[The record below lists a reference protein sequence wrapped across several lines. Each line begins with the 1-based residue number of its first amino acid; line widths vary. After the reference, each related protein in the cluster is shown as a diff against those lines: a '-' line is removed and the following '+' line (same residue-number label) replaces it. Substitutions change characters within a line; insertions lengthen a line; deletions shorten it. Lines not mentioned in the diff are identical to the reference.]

1 MSETL
6 APPVET
12 PAVQATPSAAVPAGA
27 AHETAVGNLPPGA
40 PSVSPAAPSLPTET
54 AAPETPVAPQPA
66 PSLLSTA
73 KPAEADQP
81 TGQPPEAEAAQ
92 PPGEAPPAE
101 PLPLPTYEAF
111 ALPEGV
117 QLDQERQS
125 AFTAI
130 LGETEQKIVTSP
142 AEAHALVQEMG
153 QKLVNLYLDE
163 AKANSERLAQQQQ
176 QVWSQTREQWVSEFK
191 DDPEIGGNRRDTTLA
206 RCGAMV
212 ELYGRTVGPA
222 QEQALRDAMTLTGA
236 GDHPELLRF
245 INWAAGYAVENSR
258 MVAAPAMPQPI
269 PMSRAQRMYRNSI
282 PMNGAA

>member
-27 AHETAVGNLPPGA
+27 AHETAVGNLPPGTPETTA
-40 PSVSPAAPSLPTET
+40 PAAPSLQ
-54 AAPETPVAPQPA
+54 PETPAPATQPA

-130 LGETEQKIVTSP
+130 LGETENKIVSTP

-153 QKLVNLYLDE
+153 QRLVNLYLEE
-163 AKANSERLAQQQQ
+163 AQATSERVAQQQQ

-212 ELYGRTVGPA
+212 ELYGRSVGPQ

>member
-1 MSETL
+1 MSETI
-6 APPVET
+6 APAVET
-12 PAVQATPSAAVPAGA
+12 PTVQATPVAAVPAGA
-27 AHETAVGNLPPGA
+27 TPEAAVGNLPPGTGASA
-40 PSVSPAAPSLPTET
+40 PSPAAPSPSPET
-54 AAPETPVAPQPA
+54 AAPETPAAQPA

-73 KPAEADQP
+73 KPAEADP
-81 TGQPPEAEAAQ
+81 ATDQPPSVEAEANA
-92 PPGEAPPAE
+92 APAE

-111 ALPEGV
+111 VLPEGV
-117 QLDQERQS
+117 SLDAERQS

-176 QVWSQTREQWVSEFK
+176 QVWTQTREQWVSEFK
-191 DDPEIGGNRRDTTLA
+191 DDPEIGGNRCDTTLA

-212 ELYGRTVGPA
+212 ELYGRSVGPQ

-245 INWAAGYAVENSR
+245 INWAAGYAIEKSR
-258 MVAAPAMPQPI
+258 MVAAPAMPQQM

>member
-6 APPVET
+6 APAVET
-12 PAVQATPSAAVPAGA
+12 PTDIATAPVAAVAPSQ
-27 AHETAVGNLPPGA
+27 VGNLPPGT
-40 PSVSPAAPSLPTET
+40 PETTNPAAPSSQPD
-54 AAPETPVAPQPA
+54 AAPQPA

-73 KPAEADQP
+73 KPAEAVPDQP
-81 TGQPPEAEAAQ
+81 PAAEAEAA
-92 PPGEAPPAE
+92 PPPVEQAAPAE
-101 PLPLPTYEAF
+101 LPLPSYEPF
-111 ALPEGV
+111 SLPEGV
-117 QLDQERQS
+117 SLDQERQS

-130 LGETEQKIVTSP
+130 LGETENKIITSP

-176 QVWSQTREQWVSEFK
+176 QVWTQTREQWVSEFK

-212 ELYGRTVGPA
+212 ELYGRTVGPQ

-245 INWAAGYAVENSR
+245 INWAAGYAIEKSR
-258 MVAAPAMPQPI
+258 MVAAPAMPQQL

-282 PMNGAA
+282 PLNGAA